1 MNSTKLYT
9 HLVPN
14 CNQENTKGEF
24 VENGE
29 GVKDYVWQRQ
39 KTIFLLKKNIM
50 KKKLKDLHSFE
61 PGQYLLTKTN
71 KGIGSW

>member
-14 CNQENTKGEF
+14 CNQENTNGQF

-39 KTIFLLKKNIM
+39 KTIFLYKKKIM
-50 KKKLKDLHSFE
+50 KKKLKRFE
-61 PGQYLLTKTN
+61 LF
-71 KGIGSW
+71 

>member
-14 CNQENTKGEF
+14 CNQENTNGQF

-29 GVKDYVWQRQ
+29 SVKDYVWQRQ
-39 KTIFLLKKNIM
+39 KTVFLLKKNNE
-50 KKKLKDLHSFE
+50 KKLKDLHSFE

>member
-14 CNQENTKGEF
+14 CNQENTNGQF

-39 KTIFLLKKNIM
+39 KTIFLYKKKII
-50 KKKLKDLHSFE
+50 KKKLKRFE
-61 PGQYLLTKTN
+61 LF
-71 KGIGSW
+71 

>member
-14 CNQENTKGEF
+14 CNQENTNGQF

-39 KTIFLLKKNIM
+39 KTVFLLKKNNE
-50 KKKLKDLHSFE
+50 KK
-61 PGQYLLTKTN
+61 N
-71 KGIGSW
+71 

>member
-14 CNQENTKGEF
+14 CNQENTKGEIA
-24 VENGE
+24 ENGE

-39 KTIFLLKKNIM
+39 KTIFLLKK
-50 KKKLKDLHSFE
+50 K
-61 PGQYLLTKTN
+61 
-71 KGIGSW
+71 

>member
-14 CNQENTKGEF
+14 CNQENTNGQF

-39 KTIFLLKKNIM
+39 KTIFLLKKNNE
-50 KKKLKDLHSFE
+50 KKIKRFAFF
-61 PGQYLLTKTN
+61 
-71 KGIGSW
+71 